1 MGKEEVEAEPVK
13 EKPPATVPKIEVK
26 EAAAE
31 IKEEVEAEPVKEEPP
46 AAVPVT
52 APTSYKHTWTAKPL
66 GIGLAKT
73 NTASPSL
80 RVSKVKRADLSSV
93 ITVGDT
99 LLSVD
104 GVDATG
110 WSLQDA
116 FAVMKAW
123 SGATPL
129 VIEFGSQKL
138 KAEEVKVAA
147 PAVEPVAEKAEV
159 KVVSAEKKAEA
170 DVVKS
175 TAAVPVEKQ
184 TKVVKPEVVPP
195 VAEPVAKKVEEAVQL
210 SVLDM
215 AKAAVRAAKAAHQH
229 QDPTPVAPVPEN
241 IETSE
246 SAESAGYSYT
256 FTSKPLGI
264 SLASVAG
271 AIVVKKV
278 KRPGC
283 PIGVG
288 HTLTS
293 VNGKDVVA
301 LKWA

>member
-1 MGKEEVEAEPVK
+1 MG
-13 EKPPATVPKIEVK
+13 
-26 EAAAE
+26 
-31 IKEEVEAEPVKEEPP
+31 EEVEAEPVKEEPP

-129 VIEFGSQKL
+129 VIEFGLQKL

-175 TAAVPVEKQ
+175 TA
-184 TKVVKPEVVPP
+184 VVTPEVVPA

-241 IETSE
+241 VETSE

-256 FTSKPLGI
+256 FTSKPL
-264 SLASVAG
+264 
-271 AIVVKKV
+271 
-278 KRPGC
+278 
-283 PIGVG
+283 
-288 HTLTS
+288 
-293 VNGKDVVA
+293 
-301 LKWA
+301 

>member
-1 MGKEEVEAEPVK
+1 MG
-13 EKPPATVPKIEVK
+13 
-26 EAAAE
+26 
-31 IKEEVEAEPVKEEPP
+31 
-46 AAVPVT
+46 
-52 APTSYKHTWTAKPL
+52 
-66 GIGLAKT
+66 
-73 NTASPSL
+73 
-80 RVSKVKRADLSSV
+80 
-93 ITVGDT
+93 
-99 LLSVD
+99 
-104 GVDATG
+104 
-110 WSLQDA
+110 
-116 FAVMKAW
+116 MKAW

-129 VIEFGSQKL
+129 VIEFASQKL
-138 KAEEVKVAA
+138 KAEEVKAAA

-175 TAAVPVEKQ
+175 AAVVTPEVVQAAVVKPAAVPVEKQ
-184 TKVVKPEVVPP
+184 TKVVKPVV
-195 VAEPVAKKVEEAVQL
+195 EPVAKKVEDAVQL

-241 IETSE
+241 VETSE

-301 LKWA
+301 LKWALADVFAELKVSDMPIAMTFAQ

>member
-1 MGKEEVEAEPVK
+1 
-13 EKPPATVPKIEVK
+13 
-26 EAAAE
+26 
-31 IKEEVEAEPVKEEPP
+31 
-46 AAVPVT
+46 
-52 APTSYKHTWTAKPL
+52 
-66 GIGLAKT
+66 
-73 NTASPSL
+73 
-80 RVSKVKRADLSSV
+80 V

-175 TAAVPVEKQ
+175 AALVTPEVVQAAVVKPAAVPVEKQ

-241 IETSE
+241 VETSE

-301 LKWA
+301 LKWALADVFAELKVSDMPIAMTFAQ